1 MPLDPL
7 SSPQAAPHVP
17 DEAELV
23 RRVAEKDRRA
33 FDVLYRTYYRRLTRF
48 LEQLTRRPHL
58 TEEALNDTM
67 LVVWKK
73 AHTFDGSSRVSTW
86 IFGIAYRKAL
96 KAVKRSR
103 DPYDA
108 DAGGETRSGTEGP
121 ETEAIRSESRAQVGR
136 ALASLSVEHRAVVEL
151 TYYHGYAYRE
161 IAGIVGCPVDTVKTR
176 MFHARRKLKSLLSSA
191 RGEPI

>member
-1 MPLDPL
+1 MQPDPL
-7 SSPQAAPHVP
+7 SRPQPPAP
-17 DEAELV
+17 DEVELV
-23 RRVAEKDRRA
+23 RRVAQKDRRA
-33 FDVLYRTYYRRLTRF
+33 FDVLYRSYYRRLTRF

-67 LVVWKK
+67 LVVWTK
-73 AHTFDGSSRVSTW
+73 AHTFDGSARVSTW

-96 KAVKRSR
+96 KAVKRSS
-103 DPYDA
+103 DPCDA
-108 DAGGETRSGTEGP
+108 DAGGETESRTEGP

-136 ALASLSVEHRAVVEL
+136 ALATLSVEHRAVVEL

-176 MFHARRKLKSLLSSA
+176 MFHARRKLKSLLSSE
-191 RGEPI
+191 RGEPV

>member
-1 MPLDPL
+1 MKPDPV
-7 SSPQAAPHVP
+7 SNPKAAPQLP

-23 RRVAEKDRRA
+23 RRVAEKDHRA

-86 IFGIAYRKAL
+86 ILGIAYRKAL
-96 KAVKRSR
+96 KAVKRSS

-108 DAGGETRSGTEGP
+108 DSGVEIRSGTEGP
-121 ETEAIRSESRAQVGR
+121 ETEAIRSESRAHVGR
-136 ALASLSVEHRAVVEL
+136 ALAALSVEHRAVVEL

-161 IAGIVGCPVDTVKTR
+161 ITGIVGCPVGTVKTR
-176 MFHARRKLKSLLSSA
+176 MFHARRKLKVLLSSA

>member
-1 MPLDPL
+1 MQPDPL
-7 SSPQAAPHVP
+7 SRPQPQVP
-17 DEAELV
+17 DEAALV
-23 RRVAEKDRRA
+23 RRVAAKDRRA
-33 FDVLYRTYYRRLTRF
+33 FDVLYRAYYRRLTRF

-73 AHTFDGSSRVSTW
+73 AHTFDGSARVSTW

-96 KAVKRSR
+96 KAVRRSS
-103 DPYDA
+103 DPHEA

-121 ETEAIRSESRAQVGR
+121 ETEAIRSEARARVGR
-136 ALASLSVEHRAVVEL
+136 ALATLSVEHRAVVEL

-161 IAGIVGCPVDTVKTR
+161 IAGIVGCPVGTVKTR
-176 MFHARRKLKSLLSSA
+176 MFHARRQLKSLLSSEQ
-191 RGEPI
+191 GEPL

>member
-1 MPLDPL
+1 MQPDPL
-7 SSPQAAPHVP
+7 SSPQAAPQVP
-17 DEAELV
+17 DEVELV
-23 RRVAEKDRRA
+23 RRVAEQDRRA

-96 KAVKRSR
+96 KAVKRSS
-103 DPYDA
+103 DPYNA
-108 DAGGETRSGTEGP
+108 DAGEETRSGTEGP
-121 ETEAIRSESRAQVGR
+121 ETEAIRSESRAQVFR
-136 ALASLSVEHRAVVEL
+136 ALAALSVEHRAVVEL

-161 IAGIVGCPVDTVKTR
+161 IAGIVGCPVGTVKTR
-176 MFHARRKLKSLLSSA
+176 MFHARRKLKSLLSSE